1 MKYLSKIRDDID
13 ARCSM
18 LDKYRVSSIKYTNK
32 AFTLIEVMAAL
43 IILAIIS
50 SSVLVVINRCVA
62 SMADSALQMQA
73 FEVARENMEKLLASD
88 SVEESVEFGESD
100 KYPEIKWQTTVETF
114 YEPITAR
121 MWVRAV
127 CSAEYNDI
135 KGEPQTVELTHW
147 LTDVTKEQLV
157 AIMEQQGKQ
166 QEDLPADQ
174 IIKTIE
180 EAAQYAGVDVQTIQ
194 QWMDN
199 GMLTTEDGAFIK
211 SNLDLYKQ
219 TDGKPSD
226 QEKNLQIRSVEQLLE
241 LMEQKPE
248 PVEKKTSDG
257 QKQQDKIDPV
267 TGLTY
272 EQLEQMETIEIF
284 NLLKDKKR

>member
-1 MKYLSKIRDDID
+1 MRIANSSYVMRDMCHRIRNTQYAI
-13 ARCSM
+13 RN
-18 LDKYRVSSIKYTNK
+18 TNK

-43 IILAIIS
+43 IILAIVS

-62 SMADSALQMQA
+62 SAADSALRMRA

-88 SVEESVEFGESD
+88 SVEETVEYGSSD
-100 KYPEIKWQTTVETF
+100 RYPEINWQTVVETF

-127 CSAEYNDI
+127 CSAEYNDT
-135 KGEPQTVELTHW
+135 KDETQMVELTHW

-157 AIMEQQGKQ
+157 EIMNRQ
-166 QEDLPADQ
+166 QEQEDQLADQ
-174 IIKTIE
+174 VIETIE
-180 EAAQYAGVDVQTIQ
+180 EAAEYAEVDVETIQ
-194 QWMDN
+194 QWVEN

-211 SNLDLYKQ
+211 DNLDLYKM
-219 TDGKPSD
+219 TGGNPSAE
-226 QEKNLQIRSVEQLLE
+226 EKKLQISSIRQLLQWAQ
-241 LMEQKPE
+241 QKSGSAE
-248 PVEKKTSDG
+248 ADG
-257 QKQQDKIDPV
+257 PQDNVDPV

-272 EQLEQMETIEIF
+272 EELEQMDVSEIF

>member
-1 MKYLSKIRDDID
+1 MKYYSKKIGLL
-13 ARCSM
+13 ASWAG
-18 LDKYRVSSIKYTNK
+18 K

-62 SMADSALQMQA
+62 SAADSALRMHA
-73 FEVARENMEKLLASD
+73 FEVARENMEKLAASD
-88 SVEESVEFGESD
+88 SVEETVEFGESD

-135 KGEPQTVELTHW
+135 KGETQTVELTHW

-157 AIMEQQGKQ
+157 AIMERQEEQ
-166 QEDLPADQ
+166 QEDWPADQ
-174 IIKTIE
+174 IIESIE
-180 EAAQYAGVDVQTIQ
+180 EAAQYAEVDVQTIQ

-226 QEKNLQIRSVEQLLE
+226 EEKNLQIRSVEQLLK
-241 LMEQKPE
+241 LIEQKPE
-248 PVEKKTSDG
+248 PVDKKTSDG

-272 EQLEQMETIEIF
+272 EQLEQMETSELF